1 MRMISSSNSH
11 RAVRRS
17 SKRCNGPFILIA
29 LQGDVDALL
38 FSYFTTRSL
47 AESFQIRAV
56 FKTNCF
62 NDDRFHFLFSQDR
75 ISLRTYKRESVL
87 SEKKTATIYMN
98 SGRKKIDATRT
109 RERHLRPINVFENKV
124 RSISGTPKNYDE
136 LVKVCRLADTQANI
150 KTYT

>member
-1 MRMISSSNSH
+1 
-11 RAVRRS
+11 
-17 SKRCNGPFILIA
+17 
-29 LQGDVDALL
+29 
-38 FSYFTTRSL
+38 
-47 AESFQIRAV
+47 
-56 FKTNCF
+56 
-62 NDDRFHFLFSQDR
+62 
-75 ISLRTYKRESVL
+75 
-87 SEKKTATIYMN
+87 MN